1 MGQTKE
7 VVSMNKKD
15 IIDVL
20 EELAKEIRKEG
31 LSYTGFD
38 KGDRTYKEFHGLME
52 AERIVQRKIRK
63 YLREEDQ

>member
-1 MGQTKE
+1 L
-7 VVSMNKKD
+7 NKKD

-63 YLREEDQ
+63 YLRRTND